1 MDKRWIGIFIIFI
14 VGLGCMYLIVDSS
27 TTVGKAITV
36 VNEMTVTLPDG
47 FDIASKTDKTVNL
60 INDNNKTANV
70 TIICMGDKTVKEFNS
85 ALNSIEQ
92 NDGLKLENKE
102 KTENG
107 HIVYY
112 KNITSNKEYSK
123 TFFVKDN
130 RTIELKMDKYK
141 NWEKDQKFIIDTVTH
156 NFKQND
162 MDGSFKLNL
171 GKVE

>member
-36 VNEMTVTLPDG
+36 VNEMTVTIPDG

-60 INDNNKTANV
+60 INDNNNTANV
-70 TIICMGDKTVKEFNS
+70 TIICMGDKTIQEFNS

-92 NDGLKLENKE
+92 NEELELENKE
-102 KTENG
+102 KTKNE

-112 KNITSNKEYSK
+112 KNITSDKKYSK
-123 TFFVKDN
+123 TFFVKEN
-130 RTIELKMDKYK
+130 RTIELKMDKYT
-141 NWEKDQKFIIDTVTH
+141 NWQKDQKFIIDTVTH

-162 MDGSFKLNL
+162 M
-171 GKVE
+171 E